1 MNKLVVIGASGFGRE
16 VAWLIERI
24 NQVAPQWELIGFLD
38 DSPQKA
44 EAVINGYSVLGPV
57 SAAANYSDAYFICA
71 IGSAA
76 IRKNVVEQLKRC
88 HDIKFA
94 TIIDPNVVIS
104 KHVSVGEGAI
114 ICAGSI
120 ITVDIT
126 IGCHVI
132 INLSCTIGHD
142 SQILDYCTL
151 YPCVNVSGNVRLN
164 RCIELGTGVQIIQG
178 KSICQDVIIGAGAV
192 VVNDIKQSG
201 TYVGVP
207 AKLCTKGQQPRES
220 NVN

>member
-1 MNKLVVIGASGFGRE
+1 MNKLIVIGASGFGRE
-16 VAWLIERI
+16 VVWLIERI
-24 NQVAPQWELIGFLD
+24 NQVAPQWELVGFLD
-38 DSPQKA
+38 DSPQKVEA
-44 EAVINGYSVLGPV
+44 EINGYPVLGPV
-57 SAAANYSDAYFICA
+57 SAATNYLDAYFICA

-76 IRKNVVEQLKRC
+76 IRKNVVEQLKRF

-94 TIIDPNVVIS
+94 TIIDPNVVVS
-104 KHVSVGEGAI
+104 QHVSVGEGTI

-151 YPCVNVSGNVRLN
+151 YPCVNISGNVRLN
-164 RCIELGTGVQIIQG
+164 GCIELGTGAQIIQG

-192 VVNDIKQSG
+192 VVNNIKKPG
-201 TYVGVP
+201 TYVGIP
-207 AKLCTKGQQPRES
+207 AKIK
-220 NVN
+220 

>member
-1 MNKLVVIGASGFGRE
+1 MNKLIVIGASGFGRE
-16 VAWLIERI
+16 VVWLIERV
-24 NQVAPQWELIGFLD
+24 NQVAPQWQLVGFLD

-44 EAVINGYSVLGPV
+44 EAEINGYPVLGQV
-57 SAAANYSDAYFICA
+57 STAANYLDAYFICA

-76 IRKNVVEQLKRC
+76 IRKNVIEQLRRF

-104 KHVSVGEGAI
+104 QHVSVGEGTI

-120 ITVDIT
+120 ITVDII

-132 INLSCTIGHD
+132 VNLGCTIGHD
-142 SQILDYCTL
+142 AKVSDYCTL
-151 YPCVNVSGNVRLN
+151 HPSVNISGNVY
-164 RCIELGTGVQIIQG
+164 LGIGTEVGAGVQIIQG
-178 KSICQDVIIGAGAV
+178 KDICQDTVIGAGAV
-192 VVNDIKQSG
+192 VVNDIKEPG

-207 AKLCTKGQQPRES
+207 ARK
-220 NVN
+220 V